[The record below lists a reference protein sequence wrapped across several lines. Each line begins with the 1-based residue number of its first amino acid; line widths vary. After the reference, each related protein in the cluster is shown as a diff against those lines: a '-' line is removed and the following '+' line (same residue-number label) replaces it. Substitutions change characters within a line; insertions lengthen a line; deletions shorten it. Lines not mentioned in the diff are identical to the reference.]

1 LGSGLGSGSVVVEGA
16 VSGVAAIYRRIP
28 GCSTRSGGARSETV
42 AHPGPRCRGH
52 GSSARRLCRGEGGCR
67 PTGGRAARAHAVRVA
82 AAAVVRSVGGGRAG
96 GFGAPIHEGASLV
109 VARLVAMAN
118 ACEGERLRAT
128 PPLDRRLPE
137 LKVLRQRRCRLQG
150 LRRVI
155 DVLIYAARPPG
166 QARGVRVRGR
176 AIRERVHGSRG
187 AGSRQDERDRGR
199 RLTQPCPSVT

>member
-1 LGSGLGSGSVVVEGA
+1 MSRSWIECASTVQGG
-16 VSGVAAIYRRIP
+16 RRLP
-28 GCSTRSGGARSETV
+28 TDGRESRSSTCGARS
-42 AHPGPRCRGH
+42 RSSRGSKC
-52 GSSARRLCRGEGGCR
+52 GW
-67 PTGGRAARAHAVRVA
+67 
-82 AAAVVRSVGGGRAG
+82 RAG
-96 GFGAPIHEGASLV
+96 GGVWGTDPRRC
-109 VARLVAMAN
+109 VARGGATCRYGQRE
-118 ACEGERLRAT
+118 CEGERLRAT

-187 AGSRQDERDRGR
+187 AGSRQDDRDRGR